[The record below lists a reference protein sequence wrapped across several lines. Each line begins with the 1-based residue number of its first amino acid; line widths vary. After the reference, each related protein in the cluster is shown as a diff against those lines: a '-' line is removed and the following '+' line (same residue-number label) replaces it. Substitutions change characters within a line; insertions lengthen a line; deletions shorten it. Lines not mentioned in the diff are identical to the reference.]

1 MFWLVENKIQFEEF
15 KNKNVKEAFVEI
27 IPYSPSIHPAEN
39 SICSIYIRPLQDH
52 KGYMFPIYHT
62 EVEEKLFEDKVFLL
76 IKNLEKIYCKDKK
89 EFLHYFPL
97 KQLIDITLTSPTYI
111 QFTPAHEFLYHKYP
125 NKQDVNTLVPIVKHY
140 EYCEALFEELEH
152 LIDKP
157 VNKFYNDKVS
167 WVFNG
172 IERAGLYVD
181 NTLYNNYF
189 DKDIDGSVVYTQYN
203 IKTLTTRPSNNF
215 NGVNYA
221 ALNKE
226 NGCRKVFKARN
237 SSLVELDI
245 TAYHPTLLS
254 RLVGYDFG
262 DEDIYSHFAKVYRLN
277 RQEAKILTLQQL
289 YGGILSQYENLE
301 FFKKVKVYVDDLWD
315 TFQYQGFIKCP
326 ISGYEY
332 YKDKLENMNP
342 QKLLNYV
349 LQNLETAYN
358 VRILW
363 DVFKILK
370 NKNTKIVL
378 YTYDAFLFD
387 WDKEEQQVLKDIHQV
402 FIKNKLTI
410 KVTHGNSYDFESTV

>member
-1 MFWLVENKIQFEEF
+1 MFWLIENKGQFETF
-15 KNKNVKEAFVEI
+15 KNRNVKEAFVEI
-27 IPYSPSIHPAEN
+27 IPYSPFIHPVEN
-39 SICSIYIRPLQDH
+39 SICCIYIRPLQDY
-52 KGYMFPIYHT
+52 KGYLFPIYHT

-76 IKNLEKIYCKDKK
+76 IKNLEKIYCRDKK

-125 NKQDVNTLVPIVKHY
+125 NKQDINTIVPIVKHY

-172 IERAGLYVD
+172 IERAGLFVD
-181 NTLYNNYF
+181 NTLYNDYF
-189 DKDIDGSVVYTQYN
+189 DKDIDGCVVYTQYN

-215 NGVNYA
+215 NGINYA

-226 NGCRKVFKARN
+226 NGCRKVFITRN
-237 SSLVELDI
+237 SKLVEFDI

-262 DEDIYSHFAKVYRLN
+262 DKDIYSHFAEVYGLD

-289 YGGILSQYENLE
+289 YGGILSQYKDLE
-301 FFKKVKVYVDDLWD
+301 FFRKVQAYVDDLWD
-315 TFQYQGFIKCP
+315 TFQHQGFIKCP

-349 LQNLETAYN
+349 LQNLETSFN

-363 DVFKILK
+363 DIFKILK
-370 NKNTKIVL
+370 GKKTKIVL
-378 YTYDAFLFD
+378 YTYDSFLFD
-387 WDKEEQQVLKDIHQV
+387 WDKEEKQVLQDINQIFTKH
-402 FIKNKLTI
+402 KLII
-410 KVTHGNSYDFESTV
+410 KVTHGTSYDFEPTI

>member
-1 MFWLVENKIQFEEF
+1 MFWLVENKGQFEQF
-15 KNKNVKEAFVEI
+15 QKRNIKEAFVEI
-27 IPYSPSIHPAEN
+27 IPYSPFIHPAEN
-39 SICSIYIRPLQDH
+39 SICCIYIRPIQDY
-52 KGYMFPIYHT
+52 KGYLFPIYHT

-76 IKNLEKIYCKDKK
+76 IKNLEKIYCRDKK

-97 KQLIDITLTSPTYI
+97 KQLIDITLTTPTYI

-125 NKQDVNTLVPIVKHY
+125 QKQDINTIVPIVKHY

-172 IERAGLYVD
+172 IERAGLFVD
-181 NTLYNNYF
+181 NTLYNDYF
-189 DKDIDGSVVYTQYN
+189 DKNIDGCVVYTQYN

-215 NGVNYA
+215 NGINYA

-226 NGCRKVFKARN
+226 NGCRKAFIPRN
-237 SSLVELDI
+237 SKFIEFDI

-262 DEDIYSHFAKVYRLN
+262 NEDIYSHFAKVYGLD
-277 RQEAKILTLQQL
+277 RQEAKKLTLQQL
-289 YGGILSQYENLE
+289 YGGILPQYQNLE
-301 FFKKVKVYVDDLWD
+301 FFKKVQIYIDDLWD
-315 TFQYQGFIKCP
+315 TFQHQGFIKCP

-349 LQNLETAYN
+349 LQNLETSFN

-363 DVFKILK
+363 DIFKILK
-370 NKNTKIVL
+370 GKKTKIVL
-378 YTYDAFLFD
+378 YTYDSFLFD
-387 WDKEEQQVLKDIHQV
+387 WDKEEKQVLEDINQV
-402 FIKNKLTI
+402 FTKHKLII
-410 KVTHGNSYDFESTV
+410 KVTHGTSYDFEPTI

>member
-1 MFWLVENKIQFEEF
+1 MFWLIENKGQFETF
-15 KNKNVKEAFVEI
+15 KNRNVKEAFVEI
-27 IPYSPSIHPAEN
+27 IPYSPFIHPVEN
-39 SICSIYIRPLQDH
+39 SICCIYIRPLQDY
-52 KGYMFPIYHT
+52 KGYLFPIYHT

-76 IKNLEKIYCKDKK
+76 IKNLEKIYCRDKK

-125 NKQDVNTLVPIVKHY
+125 NKQDINTIVPIVKHY

-172 IERAGLYVD
+172 IERAGLFVD
-181 NTLYNNYF
+181 NTLYNDYF
-189 DKDIDGSVVYTQYN
+189 DKDIDGCVVYTQYN

-215 NGVNYA
+215 NGINYA

-226 NGCRKVFKARN
+226 NGCRKVFITRN
-237 SSLVELDI
+237 SKLVEFDI

-262 DEDIYSHFAKVYRLN
+262 DKDIYSHFAEVYGLD

-289 YGGILSQYENLE
+289 YGGILSQYKDLE
-301 FFKKVKVYVDDLWD
+301 FFKKVQAYVDDLWD
-315 TFQYQGFIKCP
+315 TFQHQGFIKCP

-349 LQNLETAYN
+349 LQNLETSFN

-363 DVFKILK
+363 DIFKILK
-370 NKNTKIVL
+370 GKKTKIVL
-378 YTYDAFLFD
+378 YTYDSFLFD
-387 WDKEEQQVLKDIHQV
+387 WDKEEKQVLQDINQIFTKH
-402 FIKNKLTI
+402 KLII
-410 KVTHGNSYDFESTV
+410 KVTHGTSYDFEPTI

>member
-1 MFWLVENKIQFEEF
+1 MFWLIENKGQFEQF
-15 KNKNVKEAFVEI
+15 QKRNIKEAFVEI
-27 IPYSPSIHPAEN
+27 IPYSPFIHPAEN
-39 SICSIYIRPLQDH
+39 SICCIYIRPIQDY
-52 KGYMFPIYHT
+52 KGYLFPIYHT

-76 IKNLEKIYCKDKK
+76 IKNLEKIYCRDKK

-97 KQLIDITLTSPTYI
+97 KQLIDITLTTPTYI

-125 NKQDVNTLVPIVKHY
+125 QKQDINTIVPIVKHY

-157 VNKFYNDKVS
+157 VNKFYNDKAS

-172 IERAGLYVD
+172 IERAGLFVD
-181 NTLYNNYF
+181 NTLYNDYF
-189 DKDIDGSVVYTQYN
+189 DKNIDGCVVYTQYN

-215 NGVNYA
+215 NGINYA

-226 NGCRKVFKARN
+226 NGCRKAFIPRN
-237 SSLVELDI
+237 SKFIEFDI

-262 DEDIYSHFAKVYRLN
+262 NEDIYSHFAKVYGLD
-277 RQEAKILTLQQL
+277 RQEAKKLTLQQL
-289 YGGILSQYENLE
+289 YGGILPQYQNLE
-301 FFKKVKVYVDDLWD
+301 IFKKVQIYIDDLWN
-315 TFQYQGFIKCP
+315 TFQHQGYIKCP

-349 LQNLETAYN
+349 LQNLETSFN

-363 DVFKILK
+363 DIFKILK
-370 NKNTKIVL
+370 GKKTKIVL
-378 YTYDAFLFD
+378 YTYDSFLFD
-387 WDKEEQQVLKDIHQV
+387 WDKEEKQVLEDINQV
-402 FIKNKLTI
+402 FTKHKLII
-410 KVTHGNSYDFESTV
+410 KVTHGTSYDFEPTI

>member
-1 MFWLVENKIQFEEF
+1 MFWLIENKGQFEQF
-15 KNKNVKEAFVEI
+15 QKRNIKEAFVEI
-27 IPYSPSIHPAEN
+27 IPYSPFIHPTEN
-39 SICSIYIRPLQDH
+39 SICCIYIRPIQDY
-52 KGYMFPIYHT
+52 KGYIFPIYHT

-76 IKNLEKIYCKDKK
+76 IKNLEKIYCRDKK

-97 KQLIDITLTSPTYI
+97 KQLIDITLTTPTYI

-125 NKQDVNTLVPIVKHY
+125 QKQDINTIVPIVKHY

-172 IERAGLYVD
+172 IERAGLFVD
-181 NTLYNNYF
+181 NTLYNDYF
-189 DKDIDGSVVYTQYN
+189 DKDIDGYVVYTQYN

-215 NGVNYA
+215 NGINYA

-226 NGCRKVFKARN
+226 NGCRKAFIPRN
-237 SSLVELDI
+237 SKFIEFDI

-254 RLVGYDFG
+254 RLVDYDFG
-262 DEDIYSHFAKVYRLN
+262 NEDIYSHFAKVYGLD
-277 RQEAKILTLQQL
+277 RQEAKKLTLQQL
-289 YGGILSQYENLE
+289 YGGILPQYQNLE
-301 FFKKVKVYVDDLWD
+301 FFKKVQIYIDDLWD
-315 TFQYQGFIKCP
+315 TFQHQGFIKCP

-349 LQNLETAYN
+349 LQNLETSFN
-358 VRILW
+358 VHILW
-363 DVFKILK
+363 DIFKILK
-370 NKNTKIVL
+370 GKKTKIVL
-378 YTYDAFLFD
+378 YTYDSFLFD
-387 WDKEEQQVLKDIHQV
+387 WDKEEKQVLQDINQIFTKH
-402 FIKNKLTI
+402 KLII
-410 KVTHGNSYDFESTV
+410 KVTHGTSYDFEPTI